1 MIRRAASRIPRS
13 RIPHAL
19 RAESHRAA
27 NNERTNVVFSH
38 THVDSSHN
46 PKPLMTV
53 HRERSTRSRSA
64 RGQRDHRIGL
74 RATDDREEERERG
87 RSLGE
92 NTSRTCR
99 GRHGGCTLA
108 RATSAIRRRG
118 PAGPEEEAQERDVNA
133 SRDPNFLGQPV
144 ARARG
149 PCDPPKSW
157 IRCRGPVVV
166 VPVTSI
172 PSEALQSQRPM
183 PKNRHACTPG
193 TFTLSRRPRET
204 MDGPPMDPAGSI
216 GRVESPRVE
225 SVRSVIA
232 PCFDRDAFIGRSNGK
247 DRRARDLSRL
257 SLLSGPLDES
267 RALAGEHTG
276 HEVTWSRRRRIER
289 EREIL
294 RGESFFDFVATRFSV
309 MF

>member
-13 RIPHAL
+13 RISH
-19 RAESHRAA
+19 RAESHKTA
-27 NNERTNVVFSH
+27 NNERNVVLSR
-38 THVDSSHN
+38 HVDSSHN

-53 HRERSTRSRSA
+53 HGAVHRPEITLGKGTARSSGCVQPMTITWREHDA
-64 RGQRDHRIGL
+64 DFQRH
-74 RATDDREEERERG
+74 
-87 RSLGE
+87 
-92 NTSRTCR
+92 
-99 GRHGGCTLA
+99 A
-108 RATSAIRRRG
+108 RARAQTSAVRRRR

-172 PSEALQSQRPM
+172 PTEALQSQRPM

-204 MDGPPMDPAGSI
+204 REAMDRRWIPRDPLRGLGVREKDRLDRGAI
-216 GRVESPRVE
+216 GHRAR
-225 SVRSVIA
+225 
-232 PCFDRDAFIGRSNGK
+232 CFDRGALDGRSNGIGSS
-247 DRRARDLSRL
+247 RMRSLSRL

-267 RALAGEHTG
+267 CRR
-276 HEVTWSRRRRIER
+276 VSRTNGWIYGTRDRREGDASR
-289 EREIL
+289 E
-294 RGESFFDFVATRFSV
+294 T
-309 MF
+309 MFEAIGI